1 MHSKPLQFCAGIA
14 LCLLLIALP
23 LQAKT
28 ASEALIV
35 HMNQLEGL
43 RSDFVQTI
51 YASGNVVESSKG
63 TMALAKPKL
72 RWQVDAPFAQVIVV
86 RPQRI
91 EIYDADLAQLTIRE
105 TSADQTATPASL
117 LMHPEHLLSADY
129 QVSQFG
135 NADARVFRLTPT
147 GSSALFQRLEIT
159 FERGTLES
167 LVIIDWQEQQTQIR
181 FENVLVDQN
190 LSPSLFELS
199 VPKGTDV
206 IRG

>member
-1 MHSKPLQFCAGIA
+1 MPSKSMQFCGGIA
-14 LCLLLIALP
+14 LCLLLTALP

-28 ASEALIV
+28 ASEALIF
-35 HMNQLEGL
+35 HLSQLEGL

-51 YASGNVVESSKG
+51 YANGSNVESSKG
-63 TMALAKPKL
+63 SMALAKPKL

-105 TSADQTATPASL
+105 TSADQITTPATL

-135 NADARVFRLTPT
+135 NADAQVFRLTPT

-159 FERGTLES
+159 FEQVTLES

>member
-1 MHSKPLQFCAGIA
+1 MPSKPMQFCRVIA
-14 LCLLLIALP
+14 LCTLLTALP

-28 ASEALIV
+28 ASEALFF
-35 HMNQLEGL
+35 HLSQLEGL

-51 YASGNVVESSKG
+51 YANGSIVESSKG
-63 TMALAKPKL
+63 SMALAKPQL

-105 TSADQTATPASL
+105 TSADQITMPASL

-135 NADARVFRLTPT
+135 NADAQVFRLTST
-147 GSSALFQRLEIT
+147 GSSALLQRLEII
-159 FERGTLES
+159 FEQGTLES

-181 FENVLVDQN
+181 FENVLVDQS
-190 LSPSLFELS
+190 LSPSLFEVT
-199 VPKGTDV
+199 VPEGTDV

>member
-1 MHSKPLQFCAGIA
+1 MPSKPLQFCPGIA
-14 LCLLLIALP
+14 LGLLLIALP

-35 HMNQLEGL
+35 HLNQLEGV
-43 RSDFVQTI
+43 RSGFVQTI
-51 YASGNVVESSKG
+51 YANGNIVESSKG

-91 EIYDADLAQLTIRE
+91 EIYDMFSAADHSRNVRRPDSDARE
-105 TSADQTATPASL
+105 FTNASR
-117 LMHPEHLLSADY
+117 HLLSADY
-129 QVSQFG
+129 QIRQFG
-135 NADARVFRLTPT
+135 NADASVFRLTPA
-147 GSSALFQRLEIT
+147 GSSALFQRLEIS

-167 LVIIDWQEQQTQIR
+167 LVIIDWQGQQTQIR
-181 FENVLVDQN
+181 FENVRVDQN

>member
-1 MHSKPLQFCAGIA
+1 MPSKPLQFCPGIA
-14 LCLLLIALP
+14 LGLLLIALP

-35 HMNQLEGL
+35 HLNQLEGV
-43 RSDFVQTI
+43 RSGFVQTI
-51 YASGNVVESSKG
+51 YANGNIVESSKG
-63 TMALAKPKL
+63 SMALAKPKL

-147 GSSALFQRLEIT
+147 GSSALFQRLEIS